1 MKKLSLIILVI
12 SLNIY
17 AYEPYY
23 EVSILSYSGKWVE
36 YKVQRTN
43 IVNDTILLKDDKIS
57 IFGIIRSDSIIEF
70 IYTDSINNYKNYW

>member
-1 MKKLSLIILVI
+1 MKKLSIIILVI

-36 YKVQRTN
+36 YNIKKTN
-43 IVNDTILLKDDKIS
+43 IVNDTILLNDDKIS
-57 IFGIIRSDSIIEF
+57 IFGIIRSE
-70 IYTDSINNYKNYW
+70 